1 MPTTPKAHFDEDI
14 ARALSIVNV
23 ADGLPAA
30 NDAERLVRDDVL
42 RSAWMFAVGAMDAY
56 FCDAYVAVLARTLRG
71 KQLQPNINLP
81 AFIRS
86 IKIPIGSILASYTRR
101 PNWRWR
107 MAARQMLAKDNVLA
121 LDKVKKLFNP
131 FFRDN
136 QKLFGNV
143 IDPWIALPGAT
154 AHLFGTT
161 SAAYAAVAA
170 GKPKKDAR
178 KTALKAMTR
187 RLGKLIQRRHDCIHN
202 CDRPKNAPRPV
213 GNPGS
218 VRNVIR
224 DIRFSVSN
232 CDAHI
237 DTEFG
242 LFLDRIGCNAATKN
256 ALGY

>member
-1 MPTTPKAHFDEDI
+1 MPTTAKAHFDEDI
-14 ARALSIVNV
+14 ARATSLVDV
-23 ADGLPAA
+23 ANGLPAT
-30 NDAERLVRDDVL
+30 NEAERLLRDDVL

-56 FCDAYVAVLARTLRG
+56 FCDAYVSLLARTLRG
-71 KQLQPNINLP
+71 KQLQAAVNLP
-81 AFIRS
+81 TFVRS
-86 IKIPIGSILASYTRR
+86 IRIPIGSILASYGSR

-107 MAARQMLAKDNVLA
+107 MAARQMMAKDNVLA

-136 QKLFGNV
+136 QKLFGDV
-143 IDPWIALPGAT
+143 IDAWIALPGAT
-154 AHLFGTT
+154 AHLFGIT

-170 GKPKKDAR
+170 GEPKTDAH
-178 KTALKAMTR
+178 KAALNAMTR
-187 RLGKLIQRRHDCIHN
+187 RLGNLIQRRHDCIHN
-202 CDRPKNAPRPV
+202 CDRPKNALQPV

-224 DIRFSVSN
+224 DIRFSVGQ

-242 LFLDRIGCNAATKN
+242 LFLDRIGCNAVTKN

>member
-1 MPTTPKAHFDEDI
+1 MPTTPKTHFDEDI
-14 ARALSIVNV
+14 ARAASLVGV
-23 ADGLPAA
+23 ASGLPAM
-30 NDAERLVRDDVL
+30 NDAERLTRDDVL

-56 FCDAYVAVLARTLRG
+56 FCDAYVSALTKTLRA
-71 KQLQPNINLP
+71 KQIQPTANLP
-81 AFIRS
+81 TFVRS
-86 IKIPIGSILASYTRR
+86 IRIPIGSILASYTSR

-107 MAARQMLAKDNVLA
+107 MAARQMMAKDNVLS

-136 QKLFGNV
+136 QKLFGGV
-143 IDPWIALPGAT
+143 VDAWIALPGAT

-161 SAAYAAVAA
+161 AAAYGAVAPGRA
-170 GKPKKDAR
+170 KTDAR
-178 KTALKAMTR
+178 NAALKAMTR
-187 RLGKLIQRRHDCIHN
+187 RLATLIQRRHDCIHN
-202 CDRPKNAPRPV
+202 CDRPKTAPKPI

-224 DIRFSVSN
+224 DIRFSVGN
-232 CDAHI
+232 CNTHI

-242 LFLDRIGCNAATKN
+242 VFLRGIGCNPVTMN